1 METIIWNYLEFS
13 GKLETSKHFI
23 YGKRLIRVMPFQ
35 EAFLFPL
42 TNILNRLN
50 ILEKSPY
57 FLAHLH
63 TLYILYICKHAIK
76 LFKYANTTAIT

>member
-1 METIIWNYLEFS
+1 MT
-13 GKLETSKHFI
+13 
-23 YGKRLIRVMPFQ
+23 FQ

-63 TLYILYICKHAIK
+63 TLYILYMYICKHAIK
-76 LFKYANTTAIT
+76 LFKYANTTAVTWFQ